1 MNNFYGILKIEEI
14 SDVIFDYYNK
24 NKLYCY
30 ITCID
35 TDNNKY
41 NTKIILRCNET
52 LIDKMYKKLKIGYNV
67 FVLGKVESKQK
78 YNVDVKYLELV
89 LKNNIYKHLF

>member
-24 NKLYCY
+24 NKLYFY

-35 TDNNKY
+35 TDSKKY
-41 NTKIILRCNET
+41 NNRIILKCKET
-52 LIDKMYKKLKIGYNV
+52 LIDKIYIKIQHRSKTSRV
-67 FVLGKVESKQK
+67 SFVKSEIE
-78 YNVDVKYLELV
+78 YFLV
-89 LKNNIYKHLF
+89 LIYNFKYRYLSYRCE

>member
-24 NKLYCY
+24 NKLYFY

-35 TDNNKY
+35 TDSKKY
-41 NTKIILRCNET
+41 NNRIILKCKET
-52 LIDKMYKKLKIGYNV
+52 LIDKIYIKLKNGYNV
-67 FVLGKVESKQK
+67 FVFGSVVNNEK
-78 YNVDVKYLELV
+78 YNVNIKSIELV
-89 LKNNIYKHLF
+89 L

>member
-24 NKLYCY
+24 NKLYFY

-35 TDNNKY
+35 TDSKKY
-41 NTKIILRCNET
+41 NNRIILKCKET
-52 LIDKMYKKLKIGYNV
+52 LIDKIYII
-67 FVLGKVESKQK
+67 FVLGKVESNKK
-78 YNVDVKYLELV
+78 YNIEVKHLELV
-89 LKNNIYKHLF
+89 L

>member
-1 MNNFYGILKIEEI
+1 MNNFYGILKIKEI

-24 NKLYCY
+24 NKLYFY

-35 TDNNKY
+35 IDNNKY

-52 LIDKMYKKLKIGYNV
+52 LIDKIYSKLKIGYNI
-67 FVLGKVESKQK
+67 FILGKVENNPKH
-78 YNVDVKYLELV
+78 NVDVKHLELV
-89 LKNNIYKHLF
+89 L

>member
-24 NKLYCY
+24 NKLYFY

-35 TDNNKY
+35 IDNPKY
-41 NTKIILRCNET
+41 NSKIILKCDEY
-52 LIDKMYKKLKIGYNV
+52 LIDGIYSKLEIGNDV
-67 FVLGKVESKQK
+67 FVIGKVAPTPI
-78 YNVDVKYLELV
+78 YNIDVKYLELV
-89 LKNNIYKHLF
+89 L